1 MHFVSPDD
9 SSLALFLL
17 QLTTDLK
24 LPDGDPKS
32 KRAKDMN
39 ILVLQ
44 REAVGIT
51 ASRSTL
57 IHRMKN
63 QGSGR
68 IRQQIETKQGTF
80 DFVTS
85 ASEGPLDVCIQVY
98 SATRQQPAR
107 VALQVT
113 TKRAVSAVAPS
124 DASSP
129 FNNDVDRLNAHS
141 SLITE
146 DMKRMGLRL
155 KEIGS
160 NANYAKEREKE
171 FHGKSVDLNKAVKYW
186 PMFRVLVLVLS
197 AYIQVNHVVTY
208 MKSRRI
214 C

>member
-1 MHFVSPDD
+1 
-9 SSLALFLL
+9 
-17 QLTTDLK
+17 
-24 LPDGDPKS
+24 
-32 KRAKDMN
+32 MN

-51 ASRSTL
+51 ASRSTFVD
-57 IHRMKN
+57 RMKN
-63 QGSGR
+63 KGSGR

-85 ASEGPLDVCIQVY
+85 ASEGLLDVCIQVY
-98 SATRQQPAR
+98 SATRQHPAR
-107 VALQVT
+107 VALQVI
-113 TKRAVSAVAPS
+113 TKRAVPAVAPS
-124 DASSP
+124 DESSP
-129 FNNDVDRLNAHS
+129 FKTDVDRLNAHS

-146 DMKRMGLRL
+146 DMKRMELRL

-186 PMFRVLVLVLS
+186 PVFRVLVLVLS